1 MTVTSDDR
9 EDMEEERRLCYVGIT
24 RADAET
30 DHDSAMRRMVP
41 GERHSTIK
49 YPGL

>member
-24 RADAET
+24 RAEQKLT
-30 DHDSAMRRMVP
+30 MTSAMRRMVR
-41 GERHSTIK
+41 ERHSTIK